1 MFIILIQIGFSVNS
15 IITLE
20 GISELECPVDRL
32 RTLLDMSDVRDL
44 VGEED
49 LGYVRVPTFIVLSA
63 WLSVK
68 PRLPTYL
75 PKQMT
80 TDKRLLTC
88 KADKSIISKLSLSH
102 IVQCQHYAVN
112 AYCNISPSLTASS
125 TIKITINTT

>member
-1 MFIILIQIGFSVNS
+1 MLLILMRIGFSVNN

-20 GISELECPVDRL
+20 GISELECPVDRM
-32 RTLLDMSDVRDL
+32 RTLLDVSEVRDL

-49 LGYVRVPTFIVLSA
+49 SGYVRVPTFIVLSA

-75 PKQMT
+75 PHQMT

-88 KADKSIISKLSLSH
+88 TADKSITYQNYLCSFCAMSALCS
-102 IVQCQHYAVN
+102 
-112 AYCNISPSLTASS
+112 
-125 TIKITINTT
+125 